1 MSFVCVTFVKAD
13 GSEVSVETETGVT
26 VLQLAQEQ
34 GIDIEGACE
43 GNMACSTCHVIL
55 DKDHFNKLCPASE
68 EEEEMLDLAAG
79 LKATSRLGCQ
89 LMVDESLNGARLTL
103 PKITKNILGL

>member
-1 MSFVCVTFVKAD
+1 MSIVHVTFQKPD
-13 GSEVSVETETGVT
+13 GEELPVETETGVT

-34 GIDIEGACE
+34 GLDIEGACE
-43 GNMACSTCHVIL
+43 GNMACSTCHIIV
-55 DKDHFNKLCPASE
+55 DKEHFGRLPAASD

-89 LMVDESLNGARLTL
+89 IIINDALDGAVLTL
-103 PKITKNILGL
+103 PKTSRNMLGF

>member
-1 MSFVCVTFVKAD
+1 MTFEKPD
-13 GSEVSVETETGVT
+13 GEKVPVETETGVT

-34 GIDIEGACE
+34 GLDIEGACE

-55 DKDHFNKLCPASE
+55 DETHYDLLPEASE
-68 EEEEMLDLAAG
+68 EEEEMLDLAVG

-89 LMVDESLNGARLTL
+89 ILVDEKLDGAVLTL
-103 PKITKNILGL
+103 PKTSRNMLGF